1 MKLVMIELNLSQSVA
16 TVLLRRPPVNAFD
29 LHMLDL
35 LDAAIE
41 HSQHSGVRCLVVRS
55 ENARMFS
62 AGADIAMLQA
72 ATERIGGV
80 DEMVAFARRFQRVLD
95 RLEQAPFPTIA
106 AIDGLA
112 LGGGLELALACDF
125 RLAGPDARMGLTE
138 TTLGLVPGAGGT
150 QRLAA
155 VLGRARARQLVLS
168 GRMVDAAEADRI
180 GLADFCQGSA
190 DAAAG
195 ELSHQLAARPARA
208 LALAKECVLQA
219 PSAEGYEFELTA
231 SRELYG
237 DPETIELL
245 TKFLNR
251 RKSKDR
257 KETA

>member
-1 MKLVMIELNLSQSVA
+1 VKLVVIELILNQAVA
-16 TVLLRRPPVNAFD
+16 TALLRRPPVNAFD
-29 LHMLDL
+29 LQMLDL

-41 HSQHSGVRCLVVRS
+41 HSEKAGVRCLVVRS
-55 ENARMFS
+55 ENPGMFS

-72 ATERIGGV
+72 ATERVGGV

-95 RLEQAPFPTIA
+95 RLERAPFATIA
-106 AIDGLA
+106 VIDGLA

-150 QRLAA
+150 QRLAE
-155 VLGRARARQLVLS
+155 VLGQARALQLVLT
-168 GRMVDAAEADRI
+168 GRMVDAAEAHRI
-180 GLADFCQGSA
+180 GLADLCPDGAQ
-190 DAAAG
+190 AAAG
-195 ELSHQLAARPARA
+195 NLARELAARPARA

-245 TKFLNR
+245 TRFLNR
-251 RKSKDR
+251 RKQRKDP
-257 KETA
+257 A

>member
-1 MKLVMIELNLSQSVA
+1 MIELILDQSVA

-29 LHMLDL
+29 MRMLDL

-41 HSQHSGVRCLVVRS
+41 HSETAGARVLVVRS
-55 ENARMFS
+55 NNPKMFC

-80 DEMVAFARRFQRVLD
+80 DEMVAFARRFQQVLD
-95 RLEQAPFPTIA
+95 RLEQAPLATIA

-125 RLAGPDARMGLTE
+125 RLAGPEAKMGLTE

-155 VLGRARARQLVLS
+155 VIGRAKARQLVLT
-168 GRMVDAAEADRI
+168 GRMVDGGEADRM
-180 GLADFCQGSA
+180 GLADHCPDGAQ
-190 DAAAG
+190 AAAG
-195 ELSHQLAARPARA
+195 ELARTLAQRPARA
-208 LALAKECVLQA
+208 LALAKECVLVA
-219 PSAEGYEFELTA
+219 PSAQGYERELTA

-237 DPETIELL
+237 DPETIDLL
-245 TKFLNR
+245 TTFLNR
-251 RKSKDR
+251 RKRPQQQEEAS
-257 KETA
+257 TA

>member
-1 MKLVMIELNLSQSVA
+1 MKLVVIELILNQAVA
-16 TVLLRRPPVNAFD
+16 TALLRRPPVNAFD
-29 LHMLDL
+29 LQMLDL

-41 HSQHSGVRCLVVRS
+41 HSEKAGVRCLVVRS
-55 ENARMFS
+55 ENPGMFS

-72 ATERIGGV
+72 ATERVGGV

-95 RLEQAPFPTIA
+95 RLERAPFATIA
-106 AIDGLA
+106 VIDGLA

-150 QRLAA
+150 QRLAE
-155 VLGRARARQLVLS
+155 VLGQARALQLVLT
-168 GRMVDAAEADRI
+168 GRMVDAAEAHRI
-180 GLADFCQGSA
+180 GLADLCPDGAQ
-190 DAAAG
+190 AAAG
-195 ELSHQLAARPARA
+195 NLARELAARPARA

-245 TKFLNR
+245 TRFLNR
-251 RKSKDR
+251 RKQRKDP
-257 KETA
+257 A